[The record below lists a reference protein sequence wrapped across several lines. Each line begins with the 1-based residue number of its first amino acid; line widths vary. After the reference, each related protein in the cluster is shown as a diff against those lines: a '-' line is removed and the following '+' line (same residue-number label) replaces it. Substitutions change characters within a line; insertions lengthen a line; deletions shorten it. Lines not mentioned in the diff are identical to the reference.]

1 MSKISS
7 VDEFKLRYEAARP
20 NSTTPLAV
28 VARVSGSTVDVAV
41 NTDKLH
47 EPLHVAVQ
55 IDERDRKK
63 ALNTLFQ
70 IFAFV
75 SQKAIDLGQK
85 VLPIDLGISGFEVT
99 KHPEFFAEHR
109 MPPPQV
115 TPGDHVQYLVNFELK
130 EAMVKDKDHPKS
142 RNMIDF
148 KDLLHEALEQ
158 NHVNATI
165 NYQDEAGHRLHDV
178 PDNSLTINLRVQNDT
193 NALVS
198 AVQSTLRDG
207 DNVMTLVGGTGFNVG
222 LARNYDTSKSA
233 FESLSNLEIGASKSD
248 TEYYSILDKEIRRD
262 KLTPDWSFA
271 AGHEDQEPQGIKA
284 HLKFIRENIDD
295 PNKTDLI
302 NEYIDEISTC
312 DEESPVVT
320 IDDMRSSP
328 LLTEDSLADNKGIMQ
343 AARDE
348 DKFALA
354 VVNNLA
360 FRWGAFLNYELG
372 NHLQQGAGYTKLVIT
387 GSHILDMLLNVPQA
401 KGIFTDSLFFGIR
414 NKPDIV
420 TVGKTDMD
428 GMPELLKI
436 TAAQAAK

>member
-1 MSKISS
+1 MGTITS
-7 VDEFKLRYEAARP
+7 VGEFESRYQGARGG
-20 NSTTPLAV
+20 SRIPLAV

-55 IDERDRKK
+55 IDDNNRKK
-63 ALNTLFQ
+63 ALDTLFE

-178 PDNSLTINLRVQNDT
+178 LDNSLTINLRVQNDT
-193 NALVS
+193 NSLVS
-198 AVQSTLRDG
+198 TVQSTLRDG

-222 LARNYDTSKSA
+222 LAQNYKAS
-233 FESLSNLEIGASKSD
+233 ESGFASFSNLEIGASK
-248 TEYYSILDKEIRRD
+248 
-262 KLTPDWSFA
+262 A
-271 AGHEDQEPQGIKA
+271 
-284 HLKFIRENIDD
+284 
-295 PNKTDLI
+295 KT
-302 NEYIDEISTC
+302 C
-312 DEESPVVT
+312 QSPRT
-320 IDDMRSSP
+320 
-328 LLTEDSLADNKGIMQ
+328 
-343 AARDE
+343 
-348 DKFALA
+348 
-354 VVNNLA
+354 
-360 FRWGAFLNYELG
+360 
-372 NHLQQGAGYTKLVIT
+372 
-387 GSHILDMLLNVPQA
+387 
-401 KGIFTDSLFFGIR
+401 
-414 NKPDIV
+414 
-420 TVGKTDMD
+420 
-428 GMPELLKI
+428 
-436 TAAQAAK
+436 